1 MFDFGLGATELMLIA
16 VVALI
21 VVGPKDLPR
30 LMRWVGNAVARVRAM
45 AREFQGHLDEAMR
58 ETGLDEVKDSVTK
71 VKEYTVADLD
81 AEFEKLER
89 EFRETALPDSPDD
102 GAKGRRNGKNG
113 AAGDDDVTDLD
124 EDLLDET
131 ERPIL
136 SLDEDV
142 PARKSGGTDAGK
154 GRSGDVKVDEANRRS
169 ARQAGEEVA
178 EADGRSAA
186 GQEGREGDAGSNRTE
201 GTDTGGKAT

>member
-30 LMRWVGNAVARVRAM
+30 LMRWVGNAVAKVRAM

-58 ETGLDEVKDSVTK
+58 ETGLDEVRESVSR
-71 VKEYTVADLD
+71 VREYTVADLD

-89 EFRETALPDSPDD
+89 EFRETALPDSPRAEAADR
-102 GAKGRRNGKNG
+102 KEGREGK
-113 AAGDDDVTDLD
+113 DDVVDLD

-131 ERPIL
+131 ERPVL
-136 SLDEDV
+136 ALD
-142 PARKSGGTDAGK
+142 RDA
-154 GRSGDVKVDEANRRS
+154 S
-169 ARQAGEEVA
+169 AR
-178 EADGRSAA
+178 
-186 GQEGREGDAGSNRTE
+186 
-201 GTDTGGKAT
+201 DTGGRKADGSQAGSTRTTDRDDKRSVRKDDDGEAGPAVGATAEQGADAGARRAPGKDTGGQTT